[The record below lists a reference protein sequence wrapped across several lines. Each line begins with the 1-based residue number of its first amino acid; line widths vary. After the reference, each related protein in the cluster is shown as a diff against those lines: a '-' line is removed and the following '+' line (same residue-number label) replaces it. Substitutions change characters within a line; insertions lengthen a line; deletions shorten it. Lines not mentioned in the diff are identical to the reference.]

1 MFIACN
7 NNCTSFVKIPL
18 VAAFRKAALNF
29 NPFIL
34 RVIMESQCKVVLT
47 FEFVDKMMWHYHSNR
62 KPLLRNFHKVL
73 FGFLSSNSTL
83 VTSLSKSVHCMI
95 LLSSEIATPEGLQ

>member
-1 MFIACN
+1 
-7 NNCTSFVKIPL
+7 
-18 VAAFRKAALNF
+18 
-29 NPFIL
+29 
-34 RVIMESQCKVVLT
+34 MESQCKVVLT
-47 FEFVDKMMWHYHSNR
+47 SEFVDKMMCHYHSNR
-62 KPLLRNFHKVL
+62 KPLLSNFHKVL